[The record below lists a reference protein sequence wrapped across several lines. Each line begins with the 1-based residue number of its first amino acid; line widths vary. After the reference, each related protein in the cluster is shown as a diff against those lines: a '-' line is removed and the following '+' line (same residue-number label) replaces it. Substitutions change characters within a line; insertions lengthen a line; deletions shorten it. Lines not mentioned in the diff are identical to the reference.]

1 MVGEP
6 SQRLDLD
13 VEKVQVEEREQEKA
27 NAEGT
32 LYQSHLGGEKAIRK
46 HFFSPLDPAFAE
58 AVHKD
63 AEGVQYTEEEEV
75 SARRNI
81 DQQEAASH
89 AVSPEIESC
98 QA

>member
-1 MVGEP
+1 MVGEA

-32 LYQSHLGGEKAIRK
+32 MYQSQLGEKAIRK

-75 SARRNI
+75 SA
-81 DQQEAASH
+81 QF
-89 AVSPEIESC
+89 
-98 QA
+98 